1 MSIYI
6 ITLKMTGRKLF
17 DIPISEI
24 LKYFR
29 DFDPEREYFWYKTG
43 SINVPF
49 YIHGMQVIPE
59 RLKKFPTIEKKVP
72 TFSMK
77 DYRQADGFAD
87 FRVEISSPKR
97 GKIRIEW
104 RSGGIINV
112 EKIIC

>member
-1 MSIYI
+1 
-6 ITLKMTGRKLF
+6 MTGRKLF

-24 LKYFR
+24 LEYFR
-29 DFDPEREYFWYKTG
+29 EFDPEKEYFWYKTG

-49 YIHGMQVIPE
+49 YIYGMQVMPE
-59 RLKKFPTIEKKVP
+59 GRFSTIAKKVP

-77 DYRQADGFAD
+77 DYRQTDGFTN

-104 RSGGIINV
+104 RSGGIVSV
-112 EKIIC
+112 EKTVC